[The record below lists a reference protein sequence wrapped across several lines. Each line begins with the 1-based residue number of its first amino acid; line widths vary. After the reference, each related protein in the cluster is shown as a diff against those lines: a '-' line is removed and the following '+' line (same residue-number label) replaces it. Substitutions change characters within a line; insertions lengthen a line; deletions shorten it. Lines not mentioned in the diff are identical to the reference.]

1 MKKHTKKLLALALAF
16 TMLLGIISTTTAA
29 TGKKALNA
37 TYKNI
42 SITLNGKKITL
53 KDVNGKTVEPFLID
67 GTTYVPV
74 RAVSEALGLD
84 VDWNGKDNTV
94 VLKNTPVKIQKVVAN
109 CTSEPYG
116 KAIQSFTFYVNS
128 TAGITDL
135 TTDDFTCTHLVYD
148 GNEVHKPFDSKA
160 LGITFTNN
168 TVTVEVSPFYPDMSF
183 TRAGY
188 WSMTCTNPIFNV
200 NPATELTYSDPVV
213 EAFDNFTVNYGTGKD
228 AATLDCYLYT
238 PDNANGPLPIVIFN
252 SGGTGV
258 SVTGDLYGANFAVSF
273 AKETAQAGHPCYIL
287 YPQRNSGS
295 TENLIDGIK
304 STVDKLVAEGKVDA
318 NRIYMTGES
327 AGTSFTVNFID
338 RHPGWNT
345 AIAIFAGGGMT
356 DECIAKQVKA
366 DTKIMFVPCLGDTTA
381 KPEYIAPTY
390 KKLVELGMEPG
401 VEVVWHY
408 YTANDFNALLNDNTY
423 WEFVQDAEYVT
434 CPVYGDMVKT
444 YMYPEGKLHNNSY
457 PGANDTY
464 IKNWLFNQSK
474 VEFTAQ
480 RSENYSASHNAKT
493 VDYSIIPE
501 KYTLVAHLEDVPG
514 VPAGTSGP
522 MTVYTNETKDFFYL
536 EFKLNPPLNMM
547 HTDPQYVEC
556 VVVGNTSRVIM
567 DCSGTWWTADIN
579 NATMPYLMSIID
591 TIQWQPYSR

>member
-1 MKKHTKKLLALALAF
+1 MKKHAKKLLALTVAVALC
-16 TMLLGIISTTTAA
+16 LGIVGTTGAA
-29 TGKKALNA
+29 TGKKTLSA

-42 SITLNGKKITL
+42 SITLNGEKVAL
-53 KDVNGKTVEPFLID
+53 KDANGKAVEPFIID
-67 GTTYVPV
+67 GSTYVPI

-84 VDWNGKDNTV
+84 VDWNGADNTV
-94 VLKNTPVKIQKVVAN
+94 VLKNKPVEVRKVVAN

-116 KAIQSFTFYVNS
+116 KAIRSFTFYVNS
-128 TAGITDL
+128 TVGITDL
-135 TTDDFTCTHLVYD
+135 TADDFSCTHLVYD
-148 GNEVHKPFDSKA
+148 GNEVHKPFDAKA
-160 LGITFTNN
+160 LGITFTND

-183 TRAGY
+183 TQAGY
-188 WSMTCTNPIFNV
+188 WSMTCKNSIFNV

-213 EAFDNFTVNYGTGKD
+213 EAFDNFTVNYGVGEE
-228 AATLDCYLYT
+228 AATLNCYLYT
-238 PDNANGPLPIVIFN
+238 PENAGDPLPIVIFN

-258 SVTGDLYGANFAVSF
+258 STTGDLYGANFAVSF
-273 AKETAQAGHPCYIL
+273 AKEAAQAGHPCYIL

-304 STVDKLVAEGKVDA
+304 STVDKLISEGKVDA

-345 AIAIFAGGGMT
+345 AIAIFAGGGMS
-356 DECIAKQVKA
+356 DECIAKQAKA
-366 DTKIMFVPCLGDTTA
+366 GTKIMFVPCLGDTTA
-381 KPEYIAPTY
+381 KPELIAPSY

-408 YTANDFNALLNDNTY
+408 YTAEDFNALLGDNTY

-434 CPVYGDMVKT
+434 CPVYGDLVKT

-474 VEFTAQ
+474 VEYTAE
-480 RSENYSASHNAKT
+480 RSENYSANYNAKRT
-493 VDYSIIPE
+493 DYSIIPE
-501 KYTLVAHLEDVPG
+501 KYTLVADLENVPG
-514 VPAGTSGP
+514 VPAGTTGP
-522 MTVYTNETKDFFYL
+522 MTVYTNEAKDFFYL

-556 VVVGNTSRVIM
+556 VVVGTTSRVIM
-567 DCSGTWWTADIN
+567 DCSGT
-579 NATMPYLMSIID
+579 
-591 TIQWQPYSR
+591 